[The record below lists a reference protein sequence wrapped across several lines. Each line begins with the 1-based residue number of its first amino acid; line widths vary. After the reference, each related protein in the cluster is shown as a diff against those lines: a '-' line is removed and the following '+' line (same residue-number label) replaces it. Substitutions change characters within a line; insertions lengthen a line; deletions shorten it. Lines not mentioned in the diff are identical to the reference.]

1 VKIYSANY
9 VCLAQ
14 SQKQLENEF
23 NYGKKVKISTLES
36 GKFAFAK
43 ETQRRKAATDR
54 GTDKGTDRETDTR
67 GVDERVRK
75 VWENC

>member
-1 VKIYSANY
+1 MKMKNGNCIVKIYSANY

-43 ETQRRKAATDR
+43 ETQRRLQRTE
-54 GTDKGTDRETDTR
+54 GQTKGQTKGQT
-67 GVDERVRK
+67 ERQT
-75 VWENC
+75 